1 MHNRLEERNLRLT
14 EEEAMGLLEIAMT
27 CPVDLSSEQRA
38 AIVKLGE
45 FCRQFMRA
53 DAGSQLA
60 DKAAELKD
68 TILPVA
74 CAA

>member
-1 MHNRLEERNLRLT
+1 MQNRLEERNLRLT

-27 CPVDLSSEQRA
+27 CPVDLSVEQRA

-45 FCRQFMRA
+45 FCRQFMRTEG
-53 DAGSQLA
+53 GSPLA

-68 TILPVA
+68 TLLPSA
-74 CAA
+74 FAA